1 MSGMR
6 RSNFAGNVLVV
17 IVQLEAAQLNPIIG
31 VWGRGG
37 KVYGCRGGMGGVEVM
52 FRLSLPVTRTCASDG
67 VWVSWRSVRLN
78 RVAYVC
84 VCLYRVVP
92 SVFTP
97 VRV

>member
-1 MSGMR
+1 
-6 RSNFAGNVLVV
+6 
-17 IVQLEAAQLNPIIG
+17 
-31 VWGRGG
+31 
-37 KVYGCRGGMGGVEVM
+37 MGGVEVM
-52 FRLSLPVTRTCASDG
+52 FRPSLPRCVRVRLSLPVTRTCASDG

-97 VRV
+97 LRTSASVFTRDAYVCV